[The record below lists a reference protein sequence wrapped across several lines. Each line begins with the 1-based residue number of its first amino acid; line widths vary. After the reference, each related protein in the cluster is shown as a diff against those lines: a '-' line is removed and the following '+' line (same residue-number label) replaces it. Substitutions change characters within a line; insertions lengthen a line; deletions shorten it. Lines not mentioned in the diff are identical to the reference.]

1 MLNPRFTPEHTKGSA
16 MHSSRI
22 DQTPRWPDPV
32 AYSVPMVVEQ
42 TSRGERGYDIFSL
55 LLKNRIVFLGTPI
68 DDVVANLIVAQ
79 LLYLAQDDPERD
91 IQMYINSPGGQIDA
105 GLAIY
110 ATMHLIQPMVGT
122 TCIGMAAS
130 MGAVLLGGGAH
141 GKRSALPNSRILIH
155 QASAGFSGTAS
166 DIEVQAREILRMNAR
181 LQEIMAADTGQAV
194 DRVAHDINRDY
205 WMSAG
210 EAKDYGV
217 IDMIVG
223 QTAASVAADLAE
235 AAVKDTADGTS
246 HPRNGKS

>member
-1 MLNPRFTPEHTKGSA
+1 MQPL
-16 MHSSRI
+16 
-22 DQTPRWPDPV
+22 

-79 LLYLAQDDPERD
+79 LLYLAQEDPDRD
-91 IQMYINSPGGQIDA
+91 IQMYINSPGGQVDA

-110 ATMHLIQPMVGT
+110 DTVHLIQPQVAT

-130 MGAVLLGGGAH
+130 MGAVLLAGGAK

-155 QASAGFSGTAS
+155 QTSAGFQGTAA
-166 DIEVQAREILRMNAR
+166 DIEVQAREIIRMNAR
-181 LQEIMAADTGQAV
+181 LQEMMAADTGQSV
-194 DRVAHDINRDY
+194 DRIKADINRDY
-205 WMSAG
+205 WMSAN
-210 EAKDYGV
+210 EAREYGV

-223 QTAASVAADLAE
+223 QTEATAAADRAE
-235 AAVKDTADGTS
+235 AAVQESSTEPASST
-246 HPRNGKS
+246 NGKQR